1 VPTAFSIKV
10 QGCVVDGTRAAR
22 VCRGCGSRDTGSKG
36 VQGCGGRETYRGT
49 FELLHQ
55 LPILLLQLL
64 IQVLNLLLLG
74 LQLLLQLL
82 TQFHQENQHLKEK
95 DFHRA
100 THKAMDKSGRLEVA
114 GIIRCSLGQLLAA
127 NLIFLHCSADG

>member
-1 VPTAFSIKV
+1 M
-10 QGCVVDGTRAAR
+10 
-22 VCRGCGSRDTGSKG
+22 GSKG
-36 VQGCGGRETYRGT
+36 VQGCDGRETYRGA

-82 TQFHQENQHLKEK
+82 TQFSPPQSTSEGNLVIGPHIQLRGNQ
-95 DFHRA
+95 
-100 THKAMDKSGRLEVA
+100 
-114 GIIRCSLGQLLAA
+114 
-127 NLIFLHCSADG
+127 